1 MAPIKRKGN
10 APEENTARQPQKR
23 AKVGAEEVKKDHKKS
38 NDATTSTA
46 GKASELSVLRDD
58 EPSFP
63 RGGASVLTPLER
75 KQIQIQANRDVLF
88 EQKESGNKKLS
99 QKTPSK
105 EFAEESDDD
114 VEMEDEETTATTK
127 KSRKKKSKGK
137 KSADKETDD
146 KQNVRIEGLSFKRI
160 VPGAMILG
168 QVSSINAHDI
178 GLSLPNNLT
187 GYVPLTAVSKGLEDR
202 LEKMLNDEGEDDDA
216 EDSSDDES
224 FDLKDH
230 FYLGQY
236 LRAFVVSTGNNPDD
250 PKSKSKK
257 RIELSVD
264 PRQTNTG
271 FSKSD
276 LVVNSAVQASVVS
289 VEDHGVVMD
298 LGIEGSE
305 LKGFMSSKETDPSV
319 DYSSI
324 KEGSVFLCMVT
335 GQNPSGNVI
344 KLSSNF
350 QTSASIKK
358 SNYLSSAPTINTFLP
373 GTAAEILLTEVTSN
387 GMIGKIMGMLDA
399 TVDLVQSSINGKID
413 LEKKYKIGAK
423 IKGRIIST
431 FPAAEPL
438 KVSFSML
445 DHVLKLSSDARGPGS
460 SDDAPAISA
469 IIPEVKVVKV
479 DHGLGVYARIGETKH
494 MGFVHMSRL
503 SDGKVETIDETS
515 GAFQLDAVHEARVIG
530 YNSID
535 NLYILSFEKSV
546 IEQPFLRVEDVN
558 VGAIV
563 KGKVEKL
570 LIGAD
575 GMNGLIVNLADGIT
589 GLVPSMHFADTMLQF
604 PEKKFRE
611 GQKLSLRILSVN
623 LEKRQIRLT
632 LKKSLLNSESTIWK
646 DYKDITPSAQSP
658 GTIVNLQSHGAVVQF
673 YGEVRGFLPVSE
685 MSEAY
690 IQDPAQHFRLGQVV
704 NVHALSVDAS
714 LGRLA
719 VSCKDPSTFTE
730 KYREAFENL
739 HPGHLVTGVVF
750 EKSNDDV
757 LLKLDESGLVA
768 RLDAEHL
775 IDGPPSKQNS
785 MLSKL
790 RVGQKLNDLLV
801 LNIQR
806 AHRLIKVSSRASL
819 KKAAKQKNIPG
830 QFEEVQEGSLVTGF
844 IRNITPDGVFVEFLG
859 GLTGLLPKRLIEDA
873 NLEQPHYGLSKAQTI
888 VVNVQSV
895 DQEFKRFILSMKPV
909 QATQAAPKKAA
920 QQNDET
926 VTNPVDENIKTMS
939 DFTFGRIVECKV
951 VSIKATQ
958 VNVQLADNIQG
969 RIDVSEIFDDWK
981 DIKDRKQPLRFFK
994 AKQTLSARILGV
1006 HDARN
1011 HKFLPISHRTGKYP
1025 VFELSLKPS
1034 YIKAANPAPL
1044 NMEQVQVGSFWTG
1057 FVNNVADDCLWVNL
1071 SPNVRG
1077 RLRFMDASD
1086 DLSLLTDIEK
1096 NFPIGS
1102 ALKVQ
1107 VTAVNAEKGHLNLSA
1122 KQGYDKLTF
1131 ADISVGMILP
1141 GRVTK
1146 VTERQ
1151 LIMQLGE
1158 SLVGAVNLIDL
1169 ADDYSKANP
1178 TVHNKNEVLRACVI
1192 AVDKSNKKI
1201 ALSLRPSKVMS
1212 SSLPVQDR
1220 EISSL
1225 KDVKPNDIVRGFV
1238 RRVTDSGLFV
1248 AISNDITAYV
1258 RVSDLSDSYL
1268 KEWKD
1273 SFQPDQLVKGK
1284 VTFVDAE
1291 QGKLQLSLKESV
1303 LDPNFKA
1310 PITLKDLKVGQIVT
1324 GKVRKVEEFGA
1335 FVVVDGSSN
1344 ISGLCHRSEMAE
1356 KRVEDARKLYDE
1368 GDAVKAKVIK
1378 IDLESKKI
1386 SFSLKASH
1394 FQDEEED
1401 DSEDEDSMSIDGL
1414 GGVELGEDDSE
1425 DEDDDDES
1433 MGGVDVEE
1441 DSEEEESEDEDEDV
1455 LVQKSSKAGGLGASG
1470 FDWSGTAQT
1479 DAAARSDSEDEDSKK
1494 KKKKNRKAEIQVDRT
1509 GDLDANGPQSVAD
1522 FERLL
1527 LGEPDSS
1534 LLWLQYMAFQL
1545 ELGEIEKARAIAE
1558 RALRTITMGQDAEKL
1573 NIWVALLN
1581 MENTYG
1587 DDDSL
1592 EEVFKRACQYN
1603 DPQEIYERMISIYIQ
1618 SGKNQKA
1625 SDLFYAALKKKVSS
1639 QSPKFF
1645 YNYASFLF
1653 DTMASPDRARALLP
1667 RALQSLPAHTHV
1679 ETTSKFAQ
1687 LEFRSANG
1695 DVERGRTVFEGLLSS
1710 FPKRIDL
1717 WNVLL
1722 DLEIKVGDAEQ
1733 VRRLFERVLGLHSGK
1748 KGPVSVDA
1756 SKKLKPKQARFLFK
1770 KWLSFEEGL
1779 AADGDEKMVEEVK
1792 ARAVTYVKS
1801 LQEDSL
1807 DTEDPSLNGPD
1818 SVERVGFPTR
1828 SWRQVWTALAWSSTS
1843 PELSEDSSK
1852 RKRSCQ
1858 SPYLH
1863 GLWRAIIGI
1872 FIMLGIIQFISITCG
1887 IVLSFFPDEYDRA
1900 VHNWL
1905 DSADSIT
1912 TVDNTRWPTDI
1923 SRDIVPVSC
1932 HSHND
1937 YWHRVPLYSAL
1948 QAGCIGVEADVWL
1961 FDDELY
1967 VGHSTSSLTERR
1979 TLQSMY
1985 IDPLVTILERQ
1996 NPTTKFTQGGDSPA
2010 HGVFDT
2016 DPAQSLILLI
2026 DFKTAGPATWHAV
2039 MKQLAPLRDRGYLTH
2054 FNGVDLI
2061 QGPVTVVGT
2070 GNTPFNVVTANT
2082 TYRDIFFDAP
2092 LDKLVDAD
2100 QPDNNPHPDAA
2111 LIPGTDLGQGQSGM
2125 PAIITASTFN
2135 TSNSFYASVSF
2146 KKTIGRPWPFHFTQ
2160 RQMDRIRS
2168 QVRVAHQHGLKV
2180 RYWALPSWPHSLRNH
2195 VWRVLAQEG
2204 VDVLNVDDLVDATK
2218 GDWNSAVFD
2227 WWP

>member
-1 MAPIKRKGN
+1 
-10 APEENTARQPQKR
+10 
-23 AKVGAEEVKKDHKKS
+23 
-38 NDATTSTA
+38 
-46 GKASELSVLRDD
+46 
-58 EPSFP
+58 
-63 RGGASVLTPLER
+63 
-75 KQIQIQANRDVLF
+75 
-88 EQKESGNKKLS
+88 
-99 QKTPSK
+99 
-105 EFAEESDDD
+105 
-114 VEMEDEETTATTK
+114 
-127 KSRKKKSKGK
+127 
-137 KSADKETDD
+137 
-146 KQNVRIEGLSFKRI
+146 
-160 VPGAMILG
+160 MILG

-178 GLSLPNNLT
+178 ALSLPNNLV
-187 GYVPLTAVSKGLEDR
+187 GYVPLTSVSKGLEDR
-202 LEKMLNDEGEDDDA
+202 LEKMLNDEGDDDDA

-236 LRAFVVSTGNNPDD
+236 LRAYVVSTGANPAD
-250 PKSKSKK
+250 PKAKSKK

-264 PRQTNTG
+264 PRQANTG

-289 VEDHGVVMD
+289 VEDNGVVMD
-298 LGIEGSE
+298 LGIEGSD
-305 LKGFMSSKETDPSV
+305 LKGFMSSKETDPLV

-324 KEGSVFLCMVT
+324 KEGSVFLCMIT

-350 QTSASIKK
+350 QASASIKK
-358 SNYLSSAPTINTFLP
+358 SNYLASAPTINTFLP

-387 GMIGKIMGMLDA
+387 GMSGKIMGMLDA
-399 TVDLVQSSINGKID
+399 TVDSVQVSINGKVD
-413 LEKKYKIGAK
+413 LERKYKIGAK
-423 IKGRIIST
+423 IKGRVIST

-438 KVSFSML
+438 KVGFSLL

-469 IIPEVKVVKV
+469 IIPEAKVVKV
-479 DHGLGVYARIGETKH
+479 DQGLGLYARIGETKH

-503 SDGKVETIDETS
+503 SDGKVETVEEDA
-515 GAFQLDAVHEARVIG
+515 GPFQLDAVHEARVIG

-570 LIGAD
+570 LIGPN
-575 GMNGLIVNLADGIT
+575 GMDGLIVNLADGIT

-632 LKKSLLNSESTIWK
+632 LKKSLLNSESAIWK
-646 DYKDITPSAQSP
+646 DYKDISPSAQSP

-673 YGEVRGFLPVSE
+673 YGDVRGFLPVSE

-690 IQDPAQHFRLGQVV
+690 IQDPAQHFKLGQVV

-730 KYREAFENL
+730 QYREAFENL
-739 HPGHLVTGVVF
+739 HPGHLVSGTVF
-750 EKSNDDV
+750 EKSNNDV

-768 RLDAEHL
+768 RLDSQHI
-775 IDGPPSKQNS
+775 IDGSPSKQSS
-785 MLSKL
+785 MMSKL

-801 LNIQR
+801 LSIQR

-819 KKAAKQKNIPG
+819 KKAAKQNNMPG
-830 QFEEVQEGSLVTGF
+830 QFEQVQEGSTVTGF
-844 IRNITPDGVFVEFLG
+844 VRNITPDGVFVEFLG

-888 VVNVQSV
+888 VLNVQTV
-895 DQEFKRFILSMKPV
+895 DMDFKRFILSMKPV
-909 QATQAAPKKAA
+909 QENQPSAKKEVK
-920 QQNDET
+920 QTDET
-926 VTNPVDENIKTMS
+926 IANAIDNNIKSMS

-951 VSIKATQ
+951 VSVKATQ
-958 VNVQLADNIQG
+958 VNVQLADNIHG
-969 RIDVSEIFDDWK
+969 RIDVSEVFDDWK

-1034 YIKAANPAPL
+1034 YLKAANPAPL
-1044 NMEQVQVGSFWTG
+1044 NMEQVQVGSSWMG
-1057 FVNNVADDCLWVNL
+1057 FVNNIADDCLWVNL

-1086 DLSLLTDIEK
+1086 DLSLLTDVEK

-1102 ALKVQ
+1102 AVKVQ
-1107 VTAVNAEKGHLNLSA
+1107 VTAVNAEKGHLNLTA
-1122 KQGYDKLTF
+1122 KQGYDKLAF
-1131 ADISVGMILP
+1131 GDVSVGMILP

-1151 LIMQLGE
+1151 VILQLGE
-1158 SLVGAVNLIDL
+1158 SLVGAVNLVDL

-1192 AVDKSNKKI
+1192 AVDKASKKI

-1225 KDVKPNDIVRGFV
+1225 KDIKPNDIIRGFV

-1248 AISNDITAYV
+1248 AVSNDITAYV

-1273 SFQPDQLVKGK
+1273 TFHPDQLVKGK

-1324 GKVRKVEEFGA
+1324 GKIRKVEEFGA
-1335 FVVVDGSSN
+1335 FIVVDGSAN
-1344 ISGLCHRSEMAE
+1344 LSGLCHRSEMAD
-1356 KRVEDARKLYDE
+1356 KRVEDARKLYDA

-1378 IDLESKKI
+1378 IDTESKKI

-1401 DSEDEDSMSIDGL
+1401 ESEDEDSMSIDGL
-1414 GGVELGEDDSE
+1414 GGVELGENDSE
-1425 DEDDDDES
+1425 DEDDDES
-1433 MGGVDVEE
+1433 MGGVDVED
-1441 DSEEEESEDEDEDV
+1441 DSEEEEEDSEDDEEEV
-1455 LVQKSSKAGGLGASG
+1455 TIQKPSKTGGLGASG
-1470 FDWSGTAQT
+1470 FDWSGAQND
-1479 DAAARSDSEDEDSKK
+1479 DAAARSDSDDEDSKK
-1494 KKKKNRKAEIQVDRT
+1494 KKKKNRKPEIQVDRT

-1545 ELGEIEKARAIAE
+1545 ELGEIEKARSIAE

-1592 EEVFKRACQYN
+1592 EEIFKRACQYN

-1618 SGKNQKA
+1618 SGK
-1625 SDLFYAALKKKVSS
+1625 
-1639 QSPKFF
+1639 
-1645 YNYASFLF
+1645 
-1653 DTMASPDRARALLP
+1653 
-1667 RALQSLPAHTHV
+1667 
-1679 ETTSKFAQ
+1679 
-1687 LEFRSANG
+1687 
-1695 DVERGRTVFEGLLSS
+1695 
-1710 FPKRIDL
+1710 
-1717 WNVLL
+1717 
-1722 DLEIKVGDAEQ
+1722 
-1733 VRRLFERVLGLHSGK
+1733 
-1748 KGPVSVDA
+1748 
-1756 SKKLKPKQARFLFK
+1756 
-1770 KWLSFEEGL
+1770 
-1779 AADGDEKMVEEVK
+1779 
-1792 ARAVTYVKS
+1792 
-1801 LQEDSL
+1801 
-1807 DTEDPSLNGPD
+1807 
-1818 SVERVGFPTR
+1818 
-1828 SWRQVWTALAWSSTS
+1828 
-1843 PELSEDSSK
+1843 
-1852 RKRSCQ
+1852 
-1858 SPYLH
+1858 
-1863 GLWRAIIGI
+1863 
-1872 FIMLGIIQFISITCG
+1872 
-1887 IVLSFFPDEYDRA
+1887 
-1900 VHNWL
+1900 
-1905 DSADSIT
+1905 
-1912 TVDNTRWPTDI
+1912 
-1923 SRDIVPVSC
+1923 
-1932 HSHND
+1932 
-1937 YWHRVPLYSAL
+1937 
-1948 QAGCIGVEADVWL
+1948 
-1961 FDDELY
+1961 
-1967 VGHSTSSLTERR
+1967 
-1979 TLQSMY
+1979 
-1985 IDPLVTILERQ
+1985 
-1996 NPTTKFTQGGDSPA
+1996 
-2010 HGVFDT
+2010 
-2016 DPAQSLILLI
+2016 
-2026 DFKTAGPATWHAV
+2026 
-2039 MKQLAPLRDRGYLTH
+2039 
-2054 FNGVDLI
+2054 
-2061 QGPVTVVGT
+2061 
-2070 GNTPFNVVTANT
+2070 
-2082 TYRDIFFDAP
+2082 
-2092 LDKLVDAD
+2092 
-2100 QPDNNPHPDAA
+2100 
-2111 LIPGTDLGQGQSGM
+2111 
-2125 PAIITASTFN
+2125 
-2135 TSNSFYASVSF
+2135 
-2146 KKTIGRPWPFHFTQ
+2146 
-2160 RQMDRIRS
+2160 S
-2168 QVRVAHQHGLKV
+2168 QVCV
-2180 RYWALPSWPHSLRNH
+2180 
-2195 VWRVLAQEG
+2195 
-2204 VDVLNVDDLVDATK
+2204 
-2218 GDWNSAVFD
+2218 VFGFFTTTD
-2227 WWP
+2227 SNYSTESK